1 MKRKPAVAGSF
12 YPSSEEALRK
22 MIDRMVNPGS
32 QKKKAV
38 CVVSPH
44 AGFEYSGPVAG
55 AAFSSVQLPDI
66 FVILGPS
73 HGSMISR
80 VAIMKEGVWETPLGH
95 IPVESRL
102 AELIMNYS
110 QLISEDQTAHSK
122 EHSLEVQLPFIQYFK
137 KDVSIVPLCIPYH
150 ASFEELEELGKA
162 VSQGIKD
169 FKKDVMI
176 VASTDMSHYVSREVA
191 EKKDFLAID
200 KILAMDPK
208 GLYEIVQSENI
219 SMCGFQSTTSALI
232 ASKELGAQEATLIKY
247 QTSGDTTGDY
257 FEVVG
262 YAGIRIS

>member
-1 MKRKPAVAGSF
+1 M
-12 YPSSEEALRK
+12 
-22 MIDRMVNPGS
+22 N
-32 QKKKAV
+32 
-38 CVVSPH
+38 H
-44 AGFEYSGPVAG
+44 
-55 AAFSSVQLPDI
+55 
-66 FVILGPS
+66 S
-73 HGSMISR
+73 H
-80 VAIMKEGVWETPLGH
+80 
-95 IPVESRL
+95 
-102 AELIMNYS
+102 
-110 QLISEDQTAHSK
+110 LISEDQTAHSK

-169 FKKDVMI
+169 FKKEVMI
-176 VASTDMSHYVSREVA
+176 VASTDMSHLVSREVA

-208 GLYEIVQSENI
+208 GLYEIVESENI